1 MGGSRPCTDRPAAP
15 RRHDPRR
22 VAWRAARNAFPAAA
36 WTERN
41 RCGGLPAIGLPDS
54 RTGPVR
60 RRLALGHRL
69 LLRVHQSSVSGRTS
83 GLGMQ
88 MRLQGRVR
96 LNRRE
101 MSNLIL
107 TTSVE
112 RPAKGEFRLRV
123 LGGYA
128 RHDARPGGL
137 VHDAGHRWPCS
148 ASVKSRQG
156 SIRPELREAIKGYW
170 AAVQPVCPRALG
182 TCPRHATPTRRRRVR
197 RKMLWRENSAGS
209 AALCSLFDM
218 VALRP
223 LIVVCRV
230 SER

>member
-36 WTERN
+36 WTGRN

-112 RPAKGEFRLRV
+112 RPAKGEFRL
-123 LGGYA
+123 
-128 RHDARPGGL
+128 
-137 VHDAGHRWPCS
+137 
-148 ASVKSRQG
+148 KSRQG

-223 LIVVCRV
+223 LTVVCRV